1 MSLLIRV
8 SMLSLTH
15 MEKRMR
21 QVVITYGGYKVYG
34 DNVMGSEVNLFQHGI
49 HRAQTA
55 TKSMNLGRMCARTRW
70 CTRWLCSGKRY
81 RIERAF
87 KIGKSSGVYI
97 RVYHKGL
104 I

>member
-1 MSLLIRV
+1 
-8 SMLSLTH
+8 
-15 MEKRMR
+15 MR
-21 QVVITYGGYKVYG
+21 QVVITFHNCRSHG
-34 DNVMGSEVNLFQHGI
+34 DNVMGREDHFIKRSR

-55 TKSMNLGRMCARTRW
+55 TKSMNLGRMCRW
-70 CTRWLCSGKRY
+70 SWFRTRWLCSGKRY

-87 KIGKSSGVYI
+87 KIGKSSGAYI

>member
-1 MSLLIRV
+1 
-8 SMLSLTH
+8 
-15 MEKRMR
+15 MR
-21 QVVITYGGYKVYG
+21 QVVITFHNCRSHG
-34 DNVMGSEVNLFQHGI
+34 DNVMGREDHFIKRSR

-55 TKSMNLGRMCARTRW
+55 TKSMNLGRMCARTRWCTRW

-87 KIGKSSGVYI
+87 KIGKSSGAYI